1 MRLVQGRV
9 ESAWARAQRKRR
21 EMNGASAKTTMGTVR
36 RSDARRRGTL
46 SVREGAYLQRVGY
59 EVLEAA
65 DGLEGLEL
73 FREHRDQLNV
83 IVTDIVMP
91 RLDGWGLVSED
102 RNSAHAL

>member
-1 MRLVQGRV
+1 M
-9 ESAWARAQRKRR
+9 
-21 EMNGASAKTTMGTVR
+21 
-36 RSDARRRGTL
+36 
-46 SVREGAYLQRVGY
+46 GY

-91 RLDGWGLVSED
+91 RLDGWRLVSEVRRITECMPIVVMSGYSGAAQRVGD
-102 RNSAHAL
+102 ARLEQLAKPFEPVEVTRAIARIALVARNSAHAL